1 MIKEGLFPD
10 IQSAVTEY
18 TCEQV
23 QTEMKCY
30 AAIEESVM
38 RKSSAAEMESFS
50 FAVSH
55 IDRHADLCRHT
66 LKHRWQCRKN
76 PYIINS

>member
-30 AAIEESVM
+30 AAIEESIM
-38 RKSSAAEMESFS
+38 RKPSAAEMESFS
-50 FAVSH
+50 
-55 IDRHADLCRHT
+55 L
-66 LKHRWQCRKN
+66 Q
-76 PYIINS
+76 